1 MESLEQMQA
10 AAFEIIAYA
19 GEARSDFVE
28 AIREARH
35 ENFEHAWKLIQSGQE
50 KYAKIHL
57 VHASLIQREAGG
69 EQLPFSL
76 LLMHAE
82 DQMLTT
88 ETIKIMAI
96 EMLEMYKKMSTM
108 GAGREASV

>member
-1 MESLEQMQA
+1 MESLEEMQA

-28 AIREARH
+28 AIREARQ
-35 ENFEHAWKLIQSGQE
+35 ENFEHAWKLIQAGQE
-50 KYAKIHL
+50 KYAKIHQ
-57 VHASLIQREAGG
+57 VHSSLIQREARG
-69 EQLPFSL
+69 ERLPFSL

-96 EMLEMYKKMSTM
+96 EMLEIHKKMSK
-108 GAGREASV
+108 AGVGKEASV